1 MLSHGNILQLQEM
14 AVERGRGKQTLPLYW
29 EILWLIPLEAKEER
43 NPACTW

>member
-14 AVERGRGKQTLPLYW
+14 AVERSRGKQTLLHW
-29 EILWLIPLEAKEER
+29 ETLWLIPLEAKEER